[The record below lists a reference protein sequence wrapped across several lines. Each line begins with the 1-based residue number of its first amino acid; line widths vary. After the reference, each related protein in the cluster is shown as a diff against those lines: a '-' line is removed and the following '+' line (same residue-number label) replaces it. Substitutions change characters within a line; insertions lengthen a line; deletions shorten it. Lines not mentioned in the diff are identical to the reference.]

1 MADSD
6 LEEEEILIDS
16 DEDQEVEVVDSVPPA
31 PATNEPSESSDDED
45 LLGGGDGF

>member
-1 MADSD
+1 M
-6 LEEEEILIDS
+6 
-16 DEDQEVEVVDSVPPA
+16 PPA